1 MFIVK
6 IECRVL
12 FAAHEGG
19 AVLEL
24 EACLYHRP
32 QHAGLF
38 QVFHALRQQAFA
50 DAKARKLFTLEHQHL
65 PALPTQ
71 QSSRYRAGRPGAND
85 QDFHRL
91 SIFPFQ
97 TIQHH
102 RAIHIVHGSV
112 LYSLWCVGSSLKQGT
127 MNHTVIVPINMVR
140 PNACSAGVL
149 LKLSNPKESKV
160 LNADKPTA
168 SQAMASRRLGCSCKK
183 IP

>member
-1 MFIVK
+1 TFRMFIAK

-32 QHAGLF
+32 QHASLF
-38 QVFHALRQQAFA
+38 EVFHALRQQAFA

-65 PALPTQ
+65 PALLTQ
-71 QSSRYRAGRPGAND
+71 QSSRYRASRPGAND
-85 QDFHRL
+85 QNFHRL

-102 RAIHIVHGSV
+102 RATPHRS
-112 LYSLWCVGSSLKQGT
+112 WF
-127 MNHTVIVPINMVR
+127 
-140 PNACSAGVL
+140 CSISTWVCWII
-149 LKLSNPKESKV
+149 PKTRNYEPHR
-160 LNADKPTA
+160 D
-168 SQAMASRRLGCSCKK
+168 CSD
-183 IP
+183 